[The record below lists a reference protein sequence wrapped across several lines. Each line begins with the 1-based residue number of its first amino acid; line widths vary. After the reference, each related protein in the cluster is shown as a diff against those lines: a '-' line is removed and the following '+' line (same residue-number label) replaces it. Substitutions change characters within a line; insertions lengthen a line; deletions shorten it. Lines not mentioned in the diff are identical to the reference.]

1 MMLKITRNQTPTFFA
16 TLATANGAPFDVADF
31 ESGTFTIYK
40 STKFLL
46 SSVPSQFLQPVAGFA
61 DAEIPVSAIIAS
73 ETVENLGLNYNFKFA
88 PNVTETFPFAD
99 VGIYFVEFRVNP
111 QIGNP
116 IVWQRAI
123 QVV

>member
-1 MMLKITRNQTPTFFA
+1 MLKITRNQTPTFFA
-16 TLATANGAPFDVADF
+16 TLATASGSPFDVSDF
-31 ESGTFTIYK
+31 KSGEYTVYK

-46 SSVPSQFLQPVAGFA
+46 SSVPSQYLQPVAGFINA
-61 DAEIPVSAIIAS
+61 VIPAGAIIAS

-88 PNVTETFPFAD
+88 PNATETFPFAD
-99 VGIYFVEFRVNP
+99 VGIYFVEFRINP
-111 QIGNP
+111 QVGNP